1 MRAVLSLSNSA
12 KSLDKRPV
20 KLLMGSM
27 KLYLVFGPENV
38 STLFGS
44 SKHLARDNLTNQAF
58 SHSNTRQN
66 PENKGSKGKNLPQL
80 DGTSSKRIAEINDE
94 EAARVGRKL
103 HDMQHLYL
111 SQSSEIQ
118 IITQIFSEV
127 LQSQIDES
135 LSAFARALPKFER
148 DDQTTF
154 LENPVPL
161 FKYLKR
167 TMFVASTV
175 ALMGT
180 RILELNPSLI
190 DDYWAYDEAFL
201 LGLPD
206 LMYPVGDAAR
216 DKLLSAVQRYVED
229 FYKVDQAAKV
239 DDMVWD
245 KQFGCRLFSAS
256 LQAMDE
262 RGIAIEDQAGAI
274 LSLVWATASNSIPLT
289 GWIIASLLEEPDL
302 LSELRQEILSAVDSG
317 STKSPTMHDHQEA
330 ISFDMTR
337 LSTLPLL
344 SSIYHECLRLR
355 ASVTVTRRLTA
366 DIEIGGYTLRKGNFV
381 MTPSYLAHTDPAIWN
396 HQDGHE
402 ARSFV
407 AKRFVDASE
416 ADALPHETS
425 NGLINR
431 TKKVEGGN
439 KSSRGAH
446 TLRPESFFPYGG
458 GNAICPGRFFSKQQ
472 ILVATAIIVSKMD
485 MELVRYIAA
494 DGKTELAS
502 APESD
507 QRYAG
512 GGVIPPEGDWVLKLK
527 SR

>member
-1 MRAVLSLSNSA
+1 MLSLFNSS

-38 STLFGS
+38 SALFGN

-58 SHSNTRQN
+58 SHSNTKQSPKGEGIKGEN
-66 PENKGSKGKNLPQL
+66 PLKA
-80 DGTSSKRIAEINDE
+80 DGTSSKRITEINDE
-94 EAARVGRKL
+94 EAAKIGRKL

-111 SQSSEIQ
+111 SQPSEVQ
-118 IITQIFSEV
+118 TITQKFSEV
-127 LQSQIDES
+127 LQGQIDES
-135 LSAFARALPKFER
+135 LSASVSAISESEGGNETALSKK
-148 DDQTTF
+148 
-154 LENPVPL
+154 PVSL
-161 FKYLKR
+161 FQYLKR
-167 TMFVASTV
+167 TMFIASTV

-229 FYKVDQAAKV
+229 FYKVNKAAKV
-239 DDMVWD
+239 DDVVWD
-245 KQFGCRLFSAS
+245 RHFGSKLFLAS

-262 RGIAIEDQAGAI
+262 RGIAIEDQAAAI

-289 GWIIASLLEEPDL
+289 GWIIASLLEEPYL
-302 LSELRQEILSAVDSG
+302 LSELRQEVLSAVDTG
-317 STKSPTMHDHQEA
+317 STKNSAMHEHKEV
-330 ISFDMTR
+330 ISFGMTR

-366 DIEIGGYTLRKGNFV
+366 DIEIGGYTLRQGNFV
-381 MTPSYLAHTDPAIWN
+381 MTPSYLAHTDPTIWN
-396 HQDGHE
+396 NVDGYE
-402 ARSFV
+402 ARSFA
-407 AKRFVDASE
+407 AKRFVDASR
-416 ADALPHETS
+416 ADALPHETI

-431 TKKVEGGN
+431 TKKVN
-439 KSSRGAH
+439 KENRSSRVAH
-446 TLRPESFFPYGG
+446 TLNPELFFPYGG

-472 ILVATAIIVSKMD
+472 ILVAVAITVSKMD
-485 MELVRYIAA
+485 LELVRYIAA

-512 GGVIPPEGDWVLKLK
+512 GGVMPPEGDWVVKLK